1 MKKTIK
7 MTLLGAL
14 LLASG
19 LALAGVTK
27 ATFDVTFSDGTQGT
41 IYVGSKI
48 TNKALFTQCDYE
60 DVNGKYLGTLNIGN
74 TAGGTNWP
82 GGGLDPETHIF
93 YSQASMSS
101 VTTGSREAS
110 RS

>member
-1 MKKTIK
+1 MRKTIT

-19 LALAGVTK
+19 FALAGVTK

-48 TNKALFTQCDYE
+48 TNKAVFTQCDYE
-60 DVNGKYLGTLNIGN
+60 DVNGQFLGAFASPDFAST
-74 TAGGTNWP
+74 
-82 GGGLDPETHIF
+82 DPAALEQFCQDHF
-93 YSQASMSS
+93 VDKQLKK
-101 VTTGSREAS
+101 
-110 RS
+110 